1 MLYNGIERIDKI
13 KKIIAAANPDII
25 LFCVD
30 FDGTLVKICKSPYDV
45 AVAPGLYDFLTGINN
60 IKNVFLCIVTGR
72 ELADI
77 EQRVNIK
84 RNIIYS
90 GNHGFE
96 IKSYYEDFKL
106 NFLVEN
112 AGNYI
117 PLLTEALSLVKNIDI
132 SSLIIEN
139 KKFSIS
145 MHYRLLNNSE
155 AKFLKQSVKNIIA
168 KNPEFKK
175 YLHITRGKKILE
187 IRPRIDWNK
196 GSACGYLVKEIS
208 KACVVSNN
216 GYGLAPRK
224 SIAFSQASIKKINI
238 LRVNIGD
245 DITDETM
252 FSHNYS
258 FNLEENTF
266 NVSLINCVIG
276 KKQSLADFYLADY
289 SRTPVFIKNIIDI
302 FSG

>member
-25 LFCVD
+25 VFCVD

-60 IKNVFLCIVTGR
+60 INNIFLCIVTGR

-112 AGNYI
+112 AGKYI
-117 PLLTEALSLVKNIDI
+117 PLFTEALSLVKNIDI

-155 AKFLKQSVKNIIA
+155 AKFLKQSVKDIIA
-168 KNPEFKK
+168 ENPEFKK

-196 GSACGYLVKEIS
+196 GSACDYIVKEMS
-208 KACVVSNN
+208 KTCLVSGNEAGSTGPAILPN
-216 GYGLAPRK
+216 PV
-224 SIAFSQASIKKINI
+224 STKKFNI

>member
-25 LFCVD
+25 VFCVD

-60 IKNVFLCIVTGR
+60 INNIFLCIVTGR

-112 AGNYI
+112 AGKYI

-155 AKFLKQSVKNIIA
+155 AKFLKQSVKDIIA
-168 KNPEFKK
+168 ENPEFKK

-196 GSACGYLVKEIS
+196 GSACDYIVKEMS
-208 KACVVSNN
+208 KTCLVSGNEAGSTGPAILPN
-216 GYGLAPRK
+216 PV
-224 SIAFSQASIKKINI
+224 STKKFNI

>member
-1 MLYNGIERIDKI
+1 MLYEGTERIDKI
-13 KKIIAAANPDII
+13 KKTIAAANPDII
-25 LFCVD
+25 VFCVD

-45 AVAPGLYDFLTGINN
+45 VVTTGLHDFLTGISN
-60 IKNVFLCIVTGR
+60 IKKVFLCIVTGR

-96 IKSYYEDFKL
+96 IKSYYKDFKL

-155 AKFLKQSVKNIIA
+155 AKFLKQSVKDIIA

-187 IRPRIDWNK
+187 IRPRINWNK
-196 GSACGYLVKEIS
+196 GSACGYIIKEMSKTCLVSSNEAGS
-208 KACVVSNN
+208 AGPAAMPNPVST
-216 GYGLAPRK
+216 
-224 SIAFSQASIKKINI
+224 KKFNV

-302 FSG
+302 FLG

>member
-25 LFCVD
+25 VFCVD

-45 AVAPGLYDFLTGINN
+45 AVAPGLYDFLTKINTINN
-60 IKNVFLCIVTGR
+60 IFLCIVTGR

-106 NFLVEN
+106 NFLIEN

-117 PLLTEALSLVKNIDI
+117 PLITEALSLVKNIDI

-155 AKFLKQSVKNIIA
+155 AKFLKQSVKDIIA

-196 GSACGYLVKEIS
+196 GSACDYIIKEMSKTCLVS
-208 KACVVSNN
+208 SNRTGSAGSAALPNPVST
-216 GYGLAPRK
+216 
-224 SIAFSQASIKKINI
+224 KKFNV

>member
-25 LFCVD
+25 VFCVD

-60 IKNVFLCIVTGR
+60 INNIFLCIVTGR

-112 AGNYI
+112 AGKYI

-155 AKFLKQSVKNIIA
+155 AKFLKQSVKDIIA

-196 GSACGYLVKEIS
+196 GSACDYIVKEMS
-208 KACVVSNN
+208 KTCLVSGNEAGSTGPAILPN
-216 GYGLAPRK
+216 PV
-224 SIAFSQASIKKINI
+224 STKKFNI

>member
-196 GSACGYLVKEIS
+196 GSACDYIVKEMS
-208 KACVVSNN
+208 KTCLVSGNEAGTAGPATLSN
-216 GYGLAPRK
+216 PV
-224 SIAFSQASIKKINI
+224 STKKFNV

>member
-25 LFCVD
+25 VFCVD

-45 AVAPGLYDFLTGINN
+45 AVAPGLYDFLTKINTINN
-60 IKNVFLCIVTGR
+60 IFLCIVTGR

-106 NFLVEN
+106 NFLIEN

-117 PLLTEALSLVKNIDI
+117 PLITEALSLVKNIDI
-132 SSLIIEN
+132 SNLIIEN

-155 AKFLKQSVKNIIA
+155 AKFLKQSVKDIIA

-196 GSACGYLVKEIS
+196 GSACDYIIKEMSKTCLVSSNEAGS
-208 KACVVSNN
+208 AGPATLPNPVST
-216 GYGLAPRK
+216 
-224 SIAFSQASIKKINI
+224 KKFNI

-252 FSHNYS
+252 FSHSYS

>member
-1 MLYNGIERIDKI
+1 MLYDGIERIDKI

-25 LFCVD
+25 VFCID

-45 AVAPGLYDFLTGINN
+45 VVTPGLYNFLTGINN
-60 IKNVFLCIVTGR
+60 INNIFLCIVTGR
-72 ELADI
+72 ELTDV

-84 RNIIYS
+84 KNIIYS

-96 IKSYYEDFKL
+96 IKSYYKDFKL

-117 PLLTEALSLVKNIDI
+117 PLLTEALSQVKKKGIDN
-132 SSLIIEN
+132 LIIEN

-145 MHYRLLNNSE
+145 MHYRLLNSGE
-155 AKFLKQSVKNIIA
+155 AKFLKQSVKDIIA

-175 YLHITRGKKILE
+175 YLHITKGKKILE

-196 GSACGYLVKEIS
+196 GSACRYLVEEIS
-208 KACVVSNN
+208 KARMLSNN
-216 GYGLAPRK
+216 GVGCSGPAAAPSSVSNKR
-224 SIAFSQASIKKINI
+224 FNI

-258 FNLEENTF
+258 FNLEGNTF

-276 KKQSLADFYLADY
+276 KKQSLADFYLKGY
-289 SRTPVFIKNIIDI
+289 NRTPVFIKKIIDI